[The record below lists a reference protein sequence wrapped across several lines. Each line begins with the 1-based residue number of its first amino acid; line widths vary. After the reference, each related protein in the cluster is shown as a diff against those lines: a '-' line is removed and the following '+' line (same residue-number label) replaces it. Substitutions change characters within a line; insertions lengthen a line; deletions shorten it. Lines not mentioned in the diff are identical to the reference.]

1 MYIKSF
7 GLIRFGPRRSSKVVS
22 FLSLS
27 SLGWVE
33 GGEVGVGV
41 GGLLGYLL
49 GYLLGWA
56 ESSSNSLPKVLTT
69 PGH

>member
-1 MYIKSF
+1 MYIKGFS
-7 GLIRFGPRRSSKVVS
+7 LIRFGPRRSSKVVS

-49 GYLLGWA
+49 GWA
-56 ESSSNSLPKVLTT
+56 GLKVLLTLYLRY
-69 PGH
+69 